1 MPCDLCGERGFVMYE
16 EAVAPCPRCNP
27 DSGFEPGEY
36 QAELVKRFGRCADPT
51 HGGGRTCYLPKGH
64 TGPHYFECGK

>member
-1 MPCDLCGERGFVMYE
+1 MYE

-36 QAELVKRFGRCADPT
+36 QAELIARFGKVKNEKALLQPAREAKL
-51 HGGGRTCYLPKGH
+51 R
-64 TGPHYFECGK
+64 